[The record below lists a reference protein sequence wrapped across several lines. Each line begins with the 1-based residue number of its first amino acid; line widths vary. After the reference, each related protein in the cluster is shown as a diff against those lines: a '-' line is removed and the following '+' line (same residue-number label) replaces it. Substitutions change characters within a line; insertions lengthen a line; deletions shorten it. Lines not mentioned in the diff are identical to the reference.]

1 MKPVITYVGGGYQP
15 ENLVRAACSAV
26 VPMPVPVVPEMGQ
39 LPWLLP
45 MSACVCVCIEQK
57 LPADTLDAV
66 LRAAVT
72 PATRQTVTTQFS
84 DTAIAP
90 VGALVEVRYGN
101 GRGVLPQSGVG
112 ASPSSNAALKA
123 AGRQL
128 DILKYQHWLARY
140 VALTNARH
148 CEFVEGRE
156 GSERE
161 THEVQVEHKRRG
173 HVARRPIYTSGR
185 KRCVHWGGQ
194 GSECYGENPADIP
207 EVSIHVHA
215 TRACALSSNSADS
228 RYACG

>member
-1 MKPVITYVGGGYQP
+1 M
-15 ENLVRAACSAV
+15 
-26 VPMPVPVVPEMGQ
+26 PMP
-39 LPWLLP
+39 
-45 MSACVCVCIEQK
+45 ACVCVQK

-66 LRAAVT
+66 LRATVT
-72 PATRQTVTTQFS
+72 PATRQTTTTQFS

-112 ASPSSNAALKA
+112 ASPSSNAALKYF
-123 AGRQL
+123 

-156 GSERE
+156 DSERE

-185 KRCVHWGGQ
+185 KHCVHWGGQ

-207 EVSIHVHA
+207 EVYIYVHA
-215 TRACALSSNSADS
+215 TRACALSLYSADS

>member
-1 MKPVITYVGGGYQP
+1 M
-15 ENLVRAACSAV
+15 CF
-26 VPMPVPVVPEMGQ
+26 
-39 LPWLLP
+39 
-45 MSACVCVCIEQK
+45 EQK

-66 LRAAVT
+66 LRATVT
-72 PATRQTVTTQFS
+72 PATRQTTTTQFS

-90 VGALVEVRYGN
+90 VGALVEVRYGTPYGN

-112 ASPSSNAALKA
+112 ARPSSNAALKA

-148 CEFVEGRE
+148 CAFVEGRE
-156 GSERE
+156 DSERD
-161 THEVQVEHKRRG
+161 THEVQVEHKRRP

-185 KRCVHWGGQ
+185 KHCVHWGGQ

-207 EVSIHVHA
+207 EVWIHVHA
-215 TRACALSSNSADS
+215 TRACALSMLSLYSAES
-228 RYACG
+228 RFSCVG